1 MSMLSQRA
9 ILSDPTFPSDFLV
22 DDVYPG
28 DDDEREDDEPAE
40 SCECTL
46 TALLTSLTLNLD

>member
-1 MSMLSQRA
+1 MLSQKA
-9 ILSDPTFPSDFLV
+9 IQSDPTFPSDFLV

-28 DDDEREDDEPAE
+28 DDEEHEDDDPTEN
-40 SCECTL
+40 CECTL